1 MQRIV
6 GPIVL
11 AALLVTSWGVACG
24 DDKVSVRYFAGY
36 PLPGRSMER
45 LDVLV
50 ERQGASMK
58 TEEQD
63 VDRYFS
69 LVQTTLADHQ
79 VVRDWQVVIPDAP
92 FVQITIELGGRK
104 LQLASAHV
112 ILERSGQGVVTERGL
127 EALGNR
133 DRASVLAQQSE
144 PYRQHR
150 LAFEKILSLTLDRV
164 RARLGP

>member
-1 MQRIV
+1 MQRLV

-69 LVQTTLADHQ
+69 LVQTALADHQ